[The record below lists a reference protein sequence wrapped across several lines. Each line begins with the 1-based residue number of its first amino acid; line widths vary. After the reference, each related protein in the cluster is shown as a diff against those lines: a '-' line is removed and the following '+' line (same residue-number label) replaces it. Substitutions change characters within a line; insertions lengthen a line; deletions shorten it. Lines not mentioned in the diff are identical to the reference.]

1 MKFDTKIAIILRDD
15 LETWQK
21 LNVTAFLMSGISGTQ
36 NIVGEPYIDGSQMVY
51 MPMSQQPVM
60 IYSATS
66 DQIKQVHEKSLMR
79 EIPMAIYTEEI
90 FKTYNDNDNREMVSR
105 FGTEDLNLV
114 GIGLRGKKNHVD
126 RTVKGLELHP

>member
-1 MKFDTKIAIILRDD
+1 
-15 LETWQK
+15 
-21 LNVTAFLMSGISGTQ
+21 MSGISGTQ